1 MLRLQSQLCR
11 PAVGGRTCGPGPST
25 QARHSPDHRSRG
37 GAWGRYPTLP
47 TDLANGNAAQRKIT
61 QKQAHV
67 RTLAWRAAKATCSL
81 SLISDHGPHTHTC
94 PARPAE
100 GRAHAG
106 MTWSPL
112 PWAPGQKRGTDMGG
126 PRAPRA
132 DPSVPVSCSSC
143 EGPRLAESA
152 VSPHGPSA
160 PPAAAVLDWTDGP
173 STVAQNTRTQN
184 GLCPRQGEP
193 SETFSARRNPHVSV
207 SESLKESVKSIHRI

>member
-1 MLRLQSQLCR
+1 MGGQHLTNRQAPTVESLRLQSQLCR

-37 GAWGRYPTLP
+37 GAWGRRPALP

-94 PARPAE
+94 PTWPAE

-106 MTWSPL
+106 MTWSPCTL
-112 PWAPGQKRGTDMGG
+112 GPQAEARRTDM
-126 PRAPRA
+126 
-132 DPSVPVSCSSC
+132 
-143 EGPRLAESA
+143 EGHRVLA
-152 VSPHGPSA
+152 
-160 PPAAAVLDWTDGP
+160 PAAKDHGLLSQPCPRTDHQPHLQRPCWTGQMVPAP
-173 STVAQNTRTQN
+173 SHRTRTHRM
-184 GLCPRQGEP
+184 GLCP
-193 SETFSARRNPHVSV
+193 
-207 SESLKESVKSIHRI
+207 

>member
-1 MLRLQSQLCR
+1 MELLRLQSQLCR

-67 RTLAWRAAKATCSL
+67 RTLAWRAAKATCNL

-112 PWAPGQKRGTDMGG
+112 PWAPGQKRAEPTWEGPVLPALTPPSQSPAPAAKDHGLLSQPCPRTGHQPHLPRPCWTGRMVPAPSHRTRAHRMGSVHD
-126 PRAPRA
+126 RASPLK
-132 DPSVPVSCSSC
+132 PSV
-143 EGPRLAESA
+143 
-152 VSPHGPSA
+152 H
-160 PPAAAVLDWTDGP
+160 DGI
-173 STVAQNTRTQN
+173 RT
-184 GLCPRQGEP
+184 
-193 SETFSARRNPHVSV
+193 
-207 SESLKESVKSIHRI
+207 